1 MNATLVRSRDDVI
14 ISGVCGG
21 LGAFMGI
28 SPTYVRLFFI
38 FLIFG
43 HGIGVLLY
51 LLLWIML
58 PLNGKVQPTSLMNNV
73 QVGSQEIMAQTRA
86 VQDEIR
92 SILYKPQSQLGI
104 LAGGTLIMLGILFM
118 LANLNLAWLNW
129 LDFDFI
135 WPSLLIFGGL
145 ALLFC
150 RSKGE

>member
-1 MNATLVRSRDDVI
+1 MNATLVRSRDEVL

-21 LGAFMGI
+21 LGEFMGI

-38 FLIFG
+38 LLIFG

-51 LLLWIML
+51 LLLWVML
-58 PLNGKVQPTSLMNNV
+58 PLDGQVHSLNLLNNV
-73 QVGSQEIMAQTRA
+73 QVGSQEIIAQTRA

-92 SILYKPQSQLGI
+92 ALLHKPQSQFGV
-104 LAGGTLIMLGILFM
+104 LAGGTLIILGILFL
-118 LANLNLAWLNW
+118 LANLNLVWLNW
-129 LDFDFI
+129 LNFELI

-150 RSKGE
+150 RSKGV